1 MQRASHSVGAGGME
15 SCVVGEVDGV
25 EHSPLWE
32 WDQVII
38 PDSCRGEQ
46 PGRDGA
52 WQTGSPLAAARREGP
67 GLPSP
72 SLPARCKTN

>member
-1 MQRASHSVGAGGME
+1 MTGWGDTKLA
-15 SCVVGEVDGV
+15 VGETDGM
-25 EHSPLWE
+25 EHSPRWE

-38 PDSCRGEQ
+38 SDSCRGEQ
-46 PGRDGA
+46 PGRDDA
-52 WQTGSPLAAARREGP
+52 WQTGSPLASARREGP